1 MRILLVCNN
10 VSLFG
15 GIERVVCNLANAF
28 AEKGCEVVVYSLEP
42 QKYNGFYVYNSVERG
57 INFIWYQGCHRAGF
71 LKFSK
76 PKSLAGKFWRE
87 VKRLLVFPVL
97 YYFKSDKSRKFKKV
111 LKKFNPHIVIDNIY
125 TDDAKKLFKYFAKEK
140 VIRVVHTS
148 FDIHTKFNSGL
159 SNFCQIVLLTP
170 QEMGEFKQKYPQ
182 ANFHIIPNFIP
193 EIPKQNIDYV
203 NKVVLS
209 VGRLCDGKGFFRLID
224 IWEIVQKDSRFGEW
238 KLHIVGDGL
247 LKEQI
252 QEKIK
257 AKNLQDSIILKP
269 FTNQIE
275 QEYLQAS
282 IYVMT
287 SHYEGLPM
295 VLIEAESFGLPCIA
309 FDVKTGPSDIIEN
322 EKSGFLIPDG
332 DLEGYAEKLK
342 ALMQNQNLR
351 ESMGKRAK
359 EIAQEKFS
367 KEVIMKKWF
376 ELFERLSIKRGSI
389 RKFRSLY

>member
-1 MRILLVCNN
+1 MNKRLRILITCDDI
-10 VSLFG
+10 SMG
-15 GIERVVCNLANAF
+15 GGAERVVVNLSNAF
-28 AEKGCEVVVYSLEP
+28 VENGCEVWVYSVR
-42 QKYNGFYVYNSVERG
+42 QKFADLPYNYDKRVQFVEYFRG
-57 INFIWYQGCHRAGF
+57 IGF
-71 LKFSK
+71 PK
-76 PKSLAGKFWRE
+76 PKSYIGKLWRE
-87 VKRLLVFPVL
+87 VKRFVL
-97 YYFKSDKSRKFKKV
+97 WY
-111 LKKFNPHIVIDNIY
+111 IY
-125 TDDAKKLFKYFAKEK
+125 TDWSRQFKKSARKSDFIICNTHTNKLNKILSQKNNKNKTIKLVHNCYEFYNEFKIDLKIFK
-140 VIRVVHTS
+140 
-148 FDIHTKFNSGL
+148 N
-159 SNFCQIVLLTP
+159 IVLLT
-170 QEMGEFKQKYPQ
+170 EKNLKAFKQKYPQ

-193 EIPKQNIDYV
+193 EIPKQNVDYA
-203 NKVVLS
+203 NKIILS
-209 VGRLCDGKGFFRLID
+209 VGRMYKGDQKGFFRLID
-224 IWEIVQKDSRFGEW
+224 IWEIVQKDSRFDEW
-238 KLHIVGDGL
+238 KLHIVGNGL

-257 AKNLQDSIILKP
+257 TKNFQDSIILKP

-275 QEYLQAS
+275 QEYLKAS

-287 SHYEGLPM
+287 SHFEGFGM

-309 FDVKTGPSDIIEN
+309 FDINTGPSDIIEN

-376 ELFERLSIKRGSI
+376 ELFERLSIKE
-389 RKFRSLY
+389 KEK